1 MKSKEGDGTFGEE
14 SQQYKIHFHLDNN
27 IVYLI
32 ITHKKFS
39 RFAFLFLKDLNE
51 KFIDWLK
58 SKFETKDIYSKLQ
71 KITEKNMFSDF
82 NLINEIKD
90 YWEYRI
96 NRNNIEKL
104 NREIINVNKIMMK
117 NIDSLLERD
126 GYLNEIDS
134 LSKSVMSS
142 SRNFEKTAMDIR
154 IKTQKK

>member
-1 MKSKEGDGTFGEE
+1 
-14 SQQYKIHFHLDNN
+14 
-27 IVYLI
+27 
-32 ITHKKFS
+32 
-39 RFAFLFLKDLNE
+39 
-51 KFIDWLK
+51 
-58 SKFETKDIYSKLQ
+58 
-71 KITEKNMFSDF
+71 MFSDF

-134 LSKSVMSS
+134 LYKSVMSS
-142 SRNFEKTAMDIR
+142 SRNFEKNSNGY
-154 IKTQKK
+154 

>member
-1 MKSKEGDGTFGEE
+1 
-14 SQQYKIHFHLDNN
+14 
-27 IVYLI
+27 
-32 ITHKKFS
+32 
-39 RFAFLFLKDLNE
+39 
-51 KFIDWLK
+51 
-58 SKFETKDIYSKLQ
+58 
-71 KITEKNMFSDF
+71 MFSDF

-134 LSKSVMSS
+134 LSKSATSS
-142 SRNFEKTAMDIR
+142 SRNFEINKNGY
-154 IKTQKK
+154 

>member
-1 MKSKEGDGTFGEE
+1 
-14 SQQYKIHFHLDNN
+14 
-27 IVYLI
+27 
-32 ITHKKFS
+32 
-39 RFAFLFLKDLNE
+39 
-51 KFIDWLK
+51 
-58 SKFETKDIYSKLQ
+58 
-71 KITEKNMFSDF
+71 MFSDF

-142 SRNFEKTAMDIR
+142 SRNFEKNSNGYQNKNT
-154 IKTQKK
+154 KK

>member
-1 MKSKEGDGTFGEE
+1 
-14 SQQYKIHFHLDNN
+14 
-27 IVYLI
+27 
-32 ITHKKFS
+32 
-39 RFAFLFLKDLNE
+39 
-51 KFIDWLK
+51 
-58 SKFETKDIYSKLQ
+58 
-71 KITEKNMFSDF
+71 MFSDF

-142 SRNFEKTAMDIR
+142 SRKNSNGYQNKNT
-154 IKTQKK
+154 KK

>member
-1 MKSKEGDGTFGEE
+1 
-14 SQQYKIHFHLDNN
+14 
-27 IVYLI
+27 
-32 ITHKKFS
+32 
-39 RFAFLFLKDLNE
+39 
-51 KFIDWLK
+51 
-58 SKFETKDIYSKLQ
+58 
-71 KITEKNMFSDF
+71 MFSDF

-142 SRNFEKTAMDIR
+142 SRKFEKNSNGY
-154 IKTQKK
+154 

>member
-1 MKSKEGDGTFGEE
+1 
-14 SQQYKIHFHLDNN
+14 
-27 IVYLI
+27 
-32 ITHKKFS
+32 
-39 RFAFLFLKDLNE
+39 
-51 KFIDWLK
+51 
-58 SKFETKDIYSKLQ
+58 
-71 KITEKNMFSDF
+71 MFSDF

-90 YWEYRI
+90 YWEYII

-142 SRNFEKTAMDIR
+142 SRNFEKN
-154 IKTQKK
+154 KNGY

>member
-1 MKSKEGDGTFGEE
+1 
-14 SQQYKIHFHLDNN
+14 
-27 IVYLI
+27 
-32 ITHKKFS
+32 
-39 RFAFLFLKDLNE
+39 
-51 KFIDWLK
+51 
-58 SKFETKDIYSKLQ
+58 
-71 KITEKNMFSDF
+71 MFSDF

-142 SRNFEKTAMDIR
+142 SRNFEKKQQWILE
-154 IKTQKK
+154 

>member
-1 MKSKEGDGTFGEE
+1 
-14 SQQYKIHFHLDNN
+14 
-27 IVYLI
+27 
-32 ITHKKFS
+32 
-39 RFAFLFLKDLNE
+39 
-51 KFIDWLK
+51 
-58 SKFETKDIYSKLQ
+58 
-71 KITEKNMFSDF
+71 MFSDF

-134 LSKSVMSS
+134 LSKSVMSI
-142 SRNFEKTAMDIR
+142 SRNFEKNSNGY
-154 IKTQKK
+154 

>member
-1 MKSKEGDGTFGEE
+1 
-14 SQQYKIHFHLDNN
+14 
-27 IVYLI
+27 
-32 ITHKKFS
+32 
-39 RFAFLFLKDLNE
+39 
-51 KFIDWLK
+51 
-58 SKFETKDIYSKLQ
+58 
-71 KITEKNMFSDF
+71 MFSDF

-134 LSKSVMSS
+134 VSKSVMSS
-142 SRNFEKTAMDIR
+142 SKN
-154 IKTQKK
+154 IKKNSNGY

>member
-1 MKSKEGDGTFGEE
+1 
-14 SQQYKIHFHLDNN
+14 
-27 IVYLI
+27 
-32 ITHKKFS
+32 
-39 RFAFLFLKDLNE
+39 
-51 KFIDWLK
+51 
-58 SKFETKDIYSKLQ
+58 
-71 KITEKNMFSDF
+71 MFSDF
-82 NLINEIKD
+82 SLINELKD

-142 SRNFEKTAMDIR
+142 SRNFEKNSNGY
-154 IKTQKK
+154 